1 MDPFGSGEL
10 RLLAPVAV
18 LQVIELPT
26 PAFSGP
32 PSNPLSGLESLQLID
47 NKQSS

>member
-18 LQVIELPT
+18 LQAIEPPT
-26 PAFSGP
+26 PAFSGL
-32 PSNPLSGLESLQLID
+32 PSNAAKSSRISGST
-47 NKQSS
+47 